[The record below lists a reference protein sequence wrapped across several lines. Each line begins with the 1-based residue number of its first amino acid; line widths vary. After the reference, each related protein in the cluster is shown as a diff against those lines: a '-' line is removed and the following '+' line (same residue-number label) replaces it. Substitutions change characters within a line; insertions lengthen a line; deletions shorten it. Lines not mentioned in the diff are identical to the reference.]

1 MSEIIIRITVPD
13 GVTVAVS
20 QPAVQAANTVRPA
33 EMLLAVNAC
42 PEHNL
47 PWKHVPAGVSKK
59 TGKPYSA
66 FWACAEMGC
75 NRRPPIGWKPPVAAA
90 VDAPGDD
97 FDWTDLEA

>member
-1 MSEIIIRITVPD
+1 VPTITITIEVPE
-13 GVTVAVS
+13 GVTVAVGG
-20 QPAVQAANTVRPA
+20 QRNLAAAIAAAPPLV
-33 EMLLAVNAC
+33 AVNAC

-75 NRRPPIGWKPPVAAA
+75 NRRPPMGWKPPVAAA
-90 VDAPGDD
+90 VETPGDD